1 MWPDKFRAA
10 GDDVTVSRTGRIG
23 SVGDGGNGVARIR
36 MVEDD
41 ICRIGKVKVCRRSRS
56 STKVTALACQ
66 ARGIADKAAMSQP
79 SVLTD
84 PVGAHISDRS
94 SSIGGLSVAREAAA
108 RIIGRTGAVT
118 ANTADTNTADPIQGN
133 TMAKRTGIGNV
144 PGVVMERSTRVGGPV
159 RRMGVVF
166 AVTPFAAGTA
176 DAVDADI
183 EARIGARAATF
194 AMTNLASRQ
203 VGSSIGAMNRTAQVA
218 AIQRMRNLLG
228 TLRVATRAVEAG
240 REATGGRYAP

>member
-1 MWPDKFRAA
+1 
-10 GDDVTVSRTGRIG
+10 
-23 SVGDGGNGVARIR
+23 

-41 ICRIGKVKVCRRSRS
+41 ICRIGKVKVCRRSRP

-79 SVLTD
+79 IVQSG
-84 PVGAHISDRS
+84 PVGAHITDRS
-94 SSIGGLSVAREAAA
+94 SGTGGLPMAREAAA

-118 ANTADTNTADPIQGN
+118 AKTADTNTANPIQGN
-133 TMAKRTGIGNV
+133 TMAQGTGIGNV
-144 PGVVMERSTRVGGPV
+144 PGVVMERSTRVSGPV
-159 RRMGVVF
+159 RRMGVID
-166 AVTPFAAGTA
+166 AVTAFAAGTA

-183 EARIGARAATF
+183 EARITARTAGL
-194 AMTNLASRQ
+194 AMTGLANRQ

-218 AIQRMRNLLG
+218 AIQRMRNLLR
-228 TLRVATRAVEAG
+228 TVRVATKAVEAG